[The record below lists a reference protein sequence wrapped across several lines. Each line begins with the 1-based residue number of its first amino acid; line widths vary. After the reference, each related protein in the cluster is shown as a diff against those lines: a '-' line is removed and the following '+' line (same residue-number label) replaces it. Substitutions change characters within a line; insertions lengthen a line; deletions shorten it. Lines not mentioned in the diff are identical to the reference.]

1 MAARV
6 QIVYRAK
13 GESRWKFRAHGASF
27 ERKEAQGIKRFREG
41 LGDIVRLLPMGKE
54 SNND

>member
-54 SNND
+54 